1 MPGGGRGHWP
11 VEAHAVA
18 VGVPSDIL
26 AVKLSRQELSLA
38 PGESVR
44 VDVVVDRAP
53 GFVDNITLSPIFDH
67 LGRIYGDTLPTGVQ
81 IDGKHSKTLLSG
93 KETHGFLTFHA
104 LPNVEPATRRPVA
117 VMANIS
123 INFVMKATY
132 SSRPLFVTTSPKK
145 K

>member
-1 MPGGGRGHWP
+1 M
-11 VEAHAVA
+11 
-18 VGVPSDIL
+18 
-26 AVKLSRQELSLA
+26 SLA

-53 GFVDNITLSPIFDH
+53 GFVDNITLSPVFDH

-123 INFVMKATY
+123 INFVMKVTY